1 MCASDAPG
9 PGGAAARNTLE
20 ALAALLDGFGAD
32 ADLASL
38 PDATVQRLLTLAVGA
53 YAAKLDAGA
62 PCEPFAPNGTLTAT
76 EVCPVVARML
86 KAVDVDLFELA
97 MWQHLVDG

>member
-1 MCASDAPG
+1 MCASDAPNS
-9 PGGAAARNTLE
+9 GGTSAQHAQE
-20 ALAALLDGFGAD
+20 ACAVLLDGFGGGL
-32 ADLASL
+32 DLAAL
-38 PDATVQRLLTLAVGA
+38 PDTLIQRLLTLAVGA

-62 PCEPFAPNGTLTAT
+62 PCRPFAPESRLTAS

-86 KAVDVDLFELA
+86 RAVDVDLFELA